1 MEGPVRGGKTEPCGC
16 DTVGSMSRDGQFQLY
31 YRKGWAYLS
40 VEAPQG
46 NGRPVYSE
54 EVENRMKVLRVPR
67 VSGRTIREIVEA
79 ADGQPVALVEWPDGR
94 SLAAAVTVSVAE
106 DGMTAWVSVA
116 APRKG
121 AAPPTVEDVL
131 DEVHSEGVL
140 FGVDRAA
147 VISLLATAA
156 YGVKTVIA
164 RGAEPVAGRGAA
176 IHYHF
181 NTNRGR
187 PYLEMEF
194 GRINLKELNFIDFR
208 EEDDLLAELLPPV
221 TPVDGRTV
229 NGTTI
234 PAPMDDR
241 RVELAA
247 GANTRL
253 SPDRTQLFAATDG
266 NVRIRANRVIVE
278 PVIVVKNVNY
288 ETGNIH
294 FDGSVVV
301 EESIADGFIVEAG
314 GDIQVGKGVGRSTL
328 KAGGSVLLKT
338 GINANGAGEIECG
351 GDLFAR
357 YIESCSVTCHGN
369 VIVEEAVMHSTLRV
383 WGHCV
388 LTGRRAEFIAGDI
401 VLGGSFWCKKL
412 GNLNEVATRVAIGV
426 EPNVVLTY
434 RTTRSNLDE
443 KQDELDTTEQKI
455 EQIARAIRDGHDD
468 EKLIAALRQ
477 LQAAAENL
485 RAEIGVLRSRLPGL
499 RDQLAASRS
508 GMLVAEDTIFH
519 GVVITFGRMEFRV
532 SDQGARKTILR
543 AGEFEVIESGF
554 DHRNRPTLDF

>member
-1 MEGPVRGGKTEPCGC
+1 
-16 DTVGSMSRDGQFQLY
+16 MSRDGRFQLY
-31 YRKGWAYLS
+31 YRKGWAYLT

-46 NGRPVYSE
+46 NGRPVYPE

-79 ADGQPVALVEWPDGR
+79 AEGEPVALIEWPDGR
-94 SLAAAVTVSVAE
+94 SLAAAVTVTIAE
-106 DGMTAWVSVA
+106 DGMAASVSVA

-121 AAPPTVEDVL
+121 ASPPTVEDVL
-131 DEVHSEGVL
+131 DELHSAGVV
-140 FGVDRAA
+140 FGVDRSA
-147 VISLLATAA
+147 VTSLLATSA
-156 YGVKTVIA
+156 YSIEAVVA
-164 RGAEPVAGRGAA
+164 RGVEPVPGRGAA

-181 NTNRGR
+181 NTNRGK

-208 EEDDLLAELLPPV
+208 EEDDLLAELMPPV

-229 NGTTI
+229 DGATVK
-234 PAPMDDR
+234 APVDER
-241 RVELAA
+241 NVELAA

-253 SPDRTQLFAATDG
+253 SPDKTQLFAATDG

-278 PVIVVKNVNY
+278 PVVVVKNVNY

-301 EESIADGFIVEAG
+301 EEAIADGFVVEAR
-314 GDIQVGKGVGRSTL
+314 GDIQVGKGVGRAVL

-388 LTGRRAEFIAGDI
+388 FTGRRAEFIAGDI
-401 VLGGSFWCKKL
+401 VVGGSFWCKKL

-426 EPNVVLTY
+426 EPNLVLTY
-434 RTTRSNLDE
+434 RTTRSNLDT
-443 KQDELDTTEQKI
+443 KQDELDSTEQKA
-455 EQIARAIRDGHDD
+455 EQIGRAIREGHDD
-468 EKLIAALRQ
+468 EKLPVALRQ

-485 RAEIGVLRSRLPGL
+485 RAELAVLRARLPSL

-508 GMLVAEDTIFH
+508 GMLVAEDTIYH

-532 SDQGARKTILR
+532 PDQGARKTILR

-554 DHRNRPTLDF
+554 DHHNRPKLDF